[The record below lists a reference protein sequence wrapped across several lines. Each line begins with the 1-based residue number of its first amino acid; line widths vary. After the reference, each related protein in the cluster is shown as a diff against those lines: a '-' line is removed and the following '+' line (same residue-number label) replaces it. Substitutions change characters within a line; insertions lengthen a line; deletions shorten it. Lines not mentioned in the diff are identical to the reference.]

1 MLQVVKN
8 KWYLRKHLVTAH
20 GAPLKRAKGSP
31 AEPKNP
37 SETNEKETLKA
48 QLQKNENIFEFSEG
62 RPSVNH
68 PTINHVNQKSD
79 GHHAKHVTEKQND
92 EDINEELNV
101 DN

>member
-1 MLQVVKN
+1 MVKN

-31 AEPKNP
+31 AEPKNT
-37 SETNEKETLKA
+37 ETNEKEALKA
-48 QLQKNENIFEFSEG
+48 LQKNENIFEFSEG
-62 RPSVNH
+62 RPAI
-68 PTINHVNQKSD
+68 THVNQKSD
-79 GHHAKHVTEKQND
+79 EHNSKQMEKQND